1 MVRQEP
7 RRTLAKSWARASGL
21 YDRHI
26 GQATRRHGNPAQ
38 SCAHRT
44 THRSDNMHILSS
56 SVGESG
62 RVQEQAIESGL
73 GVGTEIEL
81 RGVSKRFTARKRET
95 LALSD
100 IDLGIRKQEFV
111 TLLGQS
117 GCGKTTL
124 LRILAGLT
132 QPTAG
137 EVTIAGRPLWRG
149 DHRDDEALRKLGLVF
164 QDANLFPWYTVEENI
179 GLPLLLRKV
188 DKSDRRRR
196 AHELA
201 ELVGLQGF
209 EKALP
214 RELSGGM
221 RQRVAIARAL
231 SYNPEILL
239 MDEPFGA
246 LDAMTRDKMNMELQR
261 IAEATKATVVFIT
274 HAIGEAVFL
283 ADRVVLLSARPGRI
297 RSITQVE
304 SPRPRSLEVTAEPL
318 LVLELRRQL
327 IEDEERL

>member
-1 MVRQEP
+1 MSADMTDRVDHQ
-7 RRTLAKSWARASGL
+7 LASSEVSGAL
-21 YDRHI
+21 PD
-26 GQATRRHGNPAQ
+26 
-38 SCAHRT
+38 
-44 THRSDNMHILSS
+44 
-56 SVGESG
+56 GE
-62 RVQEQAIESGL
+62 A
-73 GVGTEIEL
+73 EIEL
-81 RGVSKRFTARKRET
+81 RGVSKRFKSRDRDT
-95 LALSD
+95 LALTG
-100 IDLGIRKQEFV
+100 IELGIRKQEFV

-132 QPTAG
+132 QPSSG

-179 GLPLLLRKV
+179 ALPLLLRKV
-188 DKSDRRRR
+188 AKRERRRR
-196 AHELA
+196 AHELG

-221 RQRVAIARAL
+221 RQRAAIARAL

-261 IAEATKATVVFIT
+261 IAQATKATVVFVT
-274 HAIGEAVFL
+274 HSIAEAVFL

-297 RSITQVE
+297 RSITHVH
-304 SPRPRSLEVTAEPL
+304 SPHPRPLEVTADTGFQEK
-318 LVLELRRQL
+318 VLELRRQL
-327 IEDEERL
+327 TEDEERFTKDRGVSE